1 MSMRPI
7 AATLAIGL
15 LALAGCRSVTTER
28 IAAWKATPEGR
39 ERLVQ
44 AVRDPAVPVER
55 RAEAAAA
62 LTEVGWVD
70 RVESAIAG
78 IPLDDRAQLIPVV
91 VPLVARDLGDGGARG
106 WEAREALYALRR
118 QATTDEGTRSID
130 AKLMPALEA
139 DLRAGR
145 LEGGRHP
152 VKEMLIAMGTPSVPV
167 AARVL
172 ADAKAPFDAAVEVLD
187 KVGDKAAKEAGGAAL
202 VDRARAGAPSK
213 PELWQALGTLGGP
226 KVIAFLE
233 EKIEQGSADADHA
246 ARTLNSVRRDRSL
259 LPFALK
265 VARDPAG
272 RPFVREQMLTLAQ
285 SLGGEEARTGLVGLI
300 GPEPDP
306 AFRYRIYQ
314 AAVKSDAKAVLPAL
328 EAFPDKAVYDA
339 ADLREHLV
347 APLVSMGWQAREG
360 VFKALQSK
368 SALARLTAVWTLEKV
383 GFESDAVQVAKLS
396 GDKGKVKGITP
407 SIGAEAT
414 RVSGAL
420 KKPGS

>member
-7 AATLAIGL
+7 VAAVATGL

-28 IAAWKATPEGR
+28 IATWKATPEGR

-62 LTEVGWVD
+62 LTEVGSVD

-78 IPLDDRAQLIPVV
+78 IPLDDRAQLIPAV

-130 AKLMPALEA
+130 AKLMPALES

-152 VKEMLIAMGTPSVPV
+152 VKEMLIAIGTPSVPV

-172 ADAKAPFDAAVEVLD
+172 ADAKAPFEAAVEVLD
-187 KVGDKAAKEAGGAAL
+187 KVGDKGAKEAGGAAL
-202 VDRARAGAPSK
+202 VERARATTPK

-226 KVIAFLE
+226 RVVAFLQ
-233 EKIEQGSADADHA
+233 EKIEKGSDEADHA
-246 ARTLNSVRRDRSL
+246 ARTLNAVRRDRTI
-259 LPFALK
+259 LPFALRM
-265 VARDPAG
+265 ARNPAA
-272 RPFVREQMLTLAQ
+272 RPVVREQMLTLAQ
-285 SLGGEEARTGLVGLI
+285 SLGGDEARTGLVGMI
-300 GPEPDP
+300 APEPDP

-314 AAVKSDAKAVLPAL
+314 AAVKGDAKAVLPAL
-328 EAFPDKAVYDA
+328 EAFPDKALYDA
-339 ADLREHLV
+339 ADLHEHLV
-347 APLVSMGWQAREG
+347 APLVSMGWPAREG

-368 SALARLTAVWTLEKV
+368 SVLARLVAVWTLEKV
-383 GFESDAVQVAKLS
+383 GFESDAAQVAKLS
-396 GDKGKVKGITP
+396 ADKGKVKGITP
-407 SIGAEAT
+407 TIGAEAT
-414 RVSGAL
+414 RIAAAL